1 MTNLVKHNPFSDVF
15 PSWANWD
22 RFDEY
27 LFNNVPLTIDAISD
41 PWATGVAHR
50 PTNQYRWDETDEAY
64 KLDIVMPGMTKKDID
79 LTFKDSVLTI
89 KCKKDASNDDK
100 KFFGVRTEQV
110 FRNFPRAVNAD
121 KVSAEMKEGVLYIVL
136 PKKES
141 DKIKTIDIK

>member
-27 LFNNVPLTIDAISD
+27 LFNND
-41 PWATGVAHR
+41 PWTTGVAHR

-89 KCKKDASNDDK
+89 KCKKDVSGDDQ
-100 KFFGVRTEQV
+100 KFLGVRTEQV

-136 PKKES
+136 PKTES

>member
-1 MTNLVKHNPFSDVF
+1 MEYKKMTNLVKHNPFNDIF

-27 LFNNVPLTIDAISD
+27 LSNND
-41 PWATGVAHR
+41 PWTTGVANR
-50 PTNQYRWDETDEAY
+50 PKNKYRWDETDEAY
-64 KLDIVMPGMTKKDID
+64 TLDIVMPGMTKKDID

-89 KCKKDASNDDK
+89 KCKKDVSNDDK

>member
-1 MTNLVKHNPFSDVF
+1 MTNLTKHNPFVPITTSDVF
-15 PSWANWD
+15 PAWANWD

-27 LFNNVPLTIDAISD
+27 LFNND
-41 PWATGVAHR
+41 PWITGAAHR

-64 KLDIVMPGMTKKDID
+64 KLDIVMPGVTKKDID
-79 LTFKDSVLTI
+79 LTFKDSILTI
-89 KCKKDASNDDK
+89 KCKKDVSNDDK
-100 KFFGVRTEQV
+100 KFLGVKTEQV

>member
-27 LFNNVPLTIDAISD
+27 LLNND

-79 LTFKDSVLTI
+79 LTFKDSILTI
-89 KCKKDASNDDK
+89 KCKKDVSSDDQ
-100 KFFGVRTEQV
+100 KFLGVRTEQV
-110 FRNFPRAVNAD
+110 FRNFPRAVNTD

-136 PKKES
+136 PKKEPN
-141 DKIKTIDIK
+141 KAKYIDIK